1 VRRSEP
7 SLKECTVLVISHDFP
22 PARSPQAIRA
32 MAFTRHLAAEAAL
45 VVVLTRTRP
54 PGFAE
59 PSLPANVRVQRAS
72 PGWLEERIDGLVAR
86 RRRCEIDDEAP
97 PAAEGAMNASPS
109 SLNWKGRI
117 IASVRRTMDALFFPD
132 GRAMWVRDA
141 GRSLDELCAAQ
152 RPDVALVMHEPA
164 ASLLVGRRLG
174 RAGVPWLADLADP
187 VLAPYT
193 PWHWRGR
200 AARLEAAVLRESSA
214 ISATNTATVALLA
227 QRHGTLKRPFA
238 LLPQGF
244 KPQPA
249 VAMPGG
255 DTLRLV
261 YTGRFY
267 PFRDP
272 APLLEAVTTTPGVE
286 LLIAGPQMPD
296 AVLAAALRHPEA
308 IILAGELG
316 HRDALALQM
325 TADVLVSVGN
335 TGTAQTPG
343 KVQEYFGAS
352 RPLLHVFHDAGDP
365 APGLVQSAR
374 RGLACAARADAV
386 ASRLREL
393 LELKRRGALAA
404 RFDLTADAVAE
415 YRWEAIAGRLAAL
428 LASLVPGGR

>member
-1 VRRSEP
+1 VRPIEP
-7 SLKECTVLVISHDFP
+7 SLKGCTVLVISHDFP

-32 MAFTRHLAAEAAL
+32 MAFTRRLAAEAAQ
-45 VVVLTRTRP
+45 VVVITRTRL

-59 PSLPANVRVQRAS
+59 PTLPPNVRVERAS

-86 RRRCEIDDEAP
+86 RRHTEIDDDAP
-97 PAAEGAMNASPS
+97 PAPGGTVKASPAA
-109 SLNWKGRI
+109 LNWKGRI
-117 IASVRRTMDALFFPD
+117 ILRLRRAMDALCFPD

-141 GRSLDELCAAQ
+141 VRSLDELCAAQ

-164 ASLLVGRRLG
+164 ASLVVGRRLG
-174 RAGVPWLADLADP
+174 RVGVPWLADIADP

-200 AARLEAAVLRESSA
+200 AARLEAAVLREASA

-227 QRHGTLKRPFA
+227 QRHGALERPA
-238 LLPQGF
+238 AVLPQGF

-272 APLLEAVTTTPGVE
+272 APLLEAVATTPGVE
-286 LLIAGPQMPD
+286 LVIAGPEMPG

-308 IILAGELG
+308 ITLAGELG

-343 KVQEYFGAS
+343 KVQEYFGAA
-352 RPLLHVFHDAGDP
+352 RPLLHLFHDAGDP
-365 APGLVQSAR
+365 APGLVQSTR
-374 RGLACAARADAV
+374 RGLACAARTDAV
-386 ASRLREL
+386 ASTLREL
-393 LELKRRGALAA
+393 RELKRSGALAA

-415 YRWEAIAGRLAAL
+415 YRWDAIAGRMAAL

>member
-1 VRRSEP
+1 
-7 SLKECTVLVISHDFP
+7 VISHDFP
-22 PARSPQAIRA
+22 PTRSPQAIRA
-32 MAFTRHLAAEAAL
+32 MAFTRRLAAEAAQ
-45 VVVLTRTRP
+45 VIVLTRTRP

-59 PSLPANVRVQRAS
+59 PSLPANVQVRRAS
-72 PGWLEERIDGLVAR
+72 PGWLEERIDGLVSR
-86 RRRCEIDDEAP
+86 RRRAEIDDEAP
-97 PAAEGAMNASPS
+97 PAANGTVNAAPS
-109 SLNWKGRI
+109 ALNWKGRI
-117 IASVRRTMDALFFPD
+117 IVSLRRTLDAMCFPD

-174 RAGVPWLADLADP
+174 RAGVPWLADIADP

-214 ISATNTATVALLA
+214 ISTTNTATLALLT
-227 QRHGTLKRPFA
+227 QRHGALEHPFA

-244 KPQPA
+244 TPPPA
-249 VAMPGG
+249 MAMPEG

-272 APLLEAVTTTPGVE
+272 APLLEAVVTTPGVE
-286 LLIAGPQMPD
+286 LVIAGPEMPG

-308 IILAGELG
+308 ITLAGELG

-335 TGTAQTPG
+335 TGTAQSPG
-343 KVQEYFGAS
+343 KVQEYFGAA
-352 RPLLHVFHDAGDP
+352 RPLLHLFHDSGDP
-365 APGLVQSAR
+365 APGLVQSTR
-374 RGLACAARADAV
+374 RGLACAARTDVV
-386 ASRLREL
+386 ASTLREL
-393 LELKRRGALAA
+393 LELKRSGALAA

-415 YRWEAIAGRLAAL
+415 YRWDAIAGRMAAL